1 MIAKYQPTYIQD
13 TAKSQVNE
21 SYMVEVL
28 QRIKGIAE
36 HSAHETVYEHGLKAI
51 IEQADTVLSRK
62 AF

>member
-1 MIAKYQPTYIQD
+1 MNPKYTPTYVHD
-13 TAKSQVNE
+13 PAKSQVNE

-51 IEQADTVLSRK
+51 IEQADTVLARK
-62 AF
+62 TF